1 MASRAVEASR
11 SRADDGEMA
20 SRGSLVAS
28 PQSSVISSV
37 PLSSPSRPPASPS
50 TPSPTSIELFGVPR
64 LLVGERVVVAAGAT
78 LGELAADLVRRQP
91 VLAGRVLDADTGWPL
106 DGYSFVVDERFTR
119 DRTLMLRS
127 HSTVLL
133 VASAAGG

>member
-1 MASRAVEASR
+1 
-11 SRADDGEMA
+11 
-20 SRGSLVAS
+20 
-28 PQSSVISSV
+28 
-37 PLSSPSRPPASPS
+37 
-50 TPSPTSIELFGVPR
+50 
-64 LLVGERVVVAAGAT
+64 

-119 DRTLMLRS
+119 DRALTLRPD
-127 HSTVLL
+127 STVLL